1 IMVVSQGEPYSPKPP
16 PWAGGSTVY
25 GVQSVILLKGLLA
38 DCCPV
43 LGLVARANHQQFRA
57 WSGRLRDRLSA
68 PRERKLLGSLSF
80 CVVNRGVLQ
89 FTPQRFVKAGGYEL
103 ASNNWAAASNTG
115 CYGDDSLLP
124 KFA

>member
-80 CVVNRGVLQ
+80 CVVNAIEHFPRARPVPSTSLSVKSRG
-89 FTPQRFVKAGGYEL
+89 
-103 ASNNWAAASNTG
+103 
-115 CYGDDSLLP
+115 
-124 KFA
+124 